1 MSCYQNGEPKS
12 ILNLIML
19 FNIVLIYCLLKLSKQ
34 LSSSK
39 VLPSN
44 FHTNVF
50 CKQFY
55 NWYSLYFKFILSN
68 SLHFK
73 SFIQETFT
81 NLRSTQYE
89 KITCLSGIV
98 TFLQSISLATNLL
111 KTFSLAYLVEW
122 HHLIIS
128 EPIDMHLF
136 QQNVRVAS
144 KFFFNMVFYTV
155 IAKFLTLFDPNFK
168 VLFTFII
175 IQKLHTQK
183 NKNKIAIYMK
193 HFWNVTVTQG
203 VQIKQSS
210 NILYPIS

>member
-68 SLHFK
+68 SLHLK

-136 QQNVRVAS
+136 NFSNKMSGLPANFFLHGFLHGYCQVFDAIWP
-144 KFFFNMVFYTV
+144 KFQGSFHIYYYT
-155 IAKFLTLFDPNFK
+155 
-168 VLFTFII
+168 
-175 IQKLHTQK
+175 
-183 NKNKIAIYMK
+183 KIAHTK
-193 HFWNVTVTQG
+193 KW
-203 VQIKQSS
+203 K
-210 NILYPIS
+210 

>member
-111 KTFSLAYLVEW
+111 KTFSFAYLVEW

-128 EPIDMHLF
+128 EPIDMHLCNF
-136 QQNVRVAS
+136 SNKMSGLPAN
-144 KFFFNMVFYTV
+144 F
-155 IAKFLTLFDPNFK
+155 FLTWF
-168 VLFTFII
+168 FTRLLPSFWPY
-175 IQKLHTQK
+175 LTQISRFFSHLLLYK
-183 NKNKIAIYMK
+183 NCAHKKIK
-193 HFWNVTVTQG
+193 
-203 VQIKQSS
+203 IK
-210 NILYPIS
+210 

>member
-1 MSCYQNGEPKS
+1 
-12 ILNLIML
+12 ML
-19 FNIVLIYCLLKLSKQ
+19 FNIVLIYCLPKLSKQ

-68 SLHFK
+68 SLHLK
-73 SFIQETFT
+73 SFVQETFT

-89 KITCLSGIV
+89 KITCLSEIV
-98 TFLQSISLATNLL
+98 TFLQSISPATNLL

-136 QQNVRVAS
+136 NFSNKMSGLPAN
-144 KFFFNMVFYTV
+144 FFYMVFYTV

-168 VLFTFII
+168 VLLTFII

-183 NKNKIAIYMK
+183 IFKKIAI
-193 HFWNVTVTQG
+193 
-203 VQIKQSS
+203 
-210 NILYPIS
+210 

>member
-1 MSCYQNGEPKS
+1 
-12 ILNLIML
+12 ML
-19 FNIVLIYCLLKLSKQ
+19 FNIVLIYCLPKLSKQ

-68 SLHFK
+68 SLHLK
-73 SFIQETFT
+73 SFVQETFT

-89 KITCLSGIV
+89 KITCLSEIV
-98 TFLQSISLATNLL
+98 TFLQSISPATNLL

-122 HHLIIS
+122 HHLIIL

-136 QQNVRVAS
+136 KFSNKMSGLPAN
-144 KFFFNMVFYTV
+144 FFFYMVFYTV

-168 VLFTFII
+168 VLLTFII

-183 NKNKIAIYMK
+183 NLKKIAIYMK
-193 HFWNVTVTQG
+193 HFWNLTVTQE

-210 NILYPIS
+210 NILYAIS